1 LTDKITIDGIGLLF
15 VFRDASIPESLCGLF
30 SRLPRRRWSFRSS
43 IAR

>member
-15 VFRDASIPESLCGLF
+15 VFRDTSIPESLCRLF